1 MIPLTRTTSFCAKVT
16 EFRGLVSASAYGV
29 GTDACVARPPALNS
43 CMAKPQDPF
52 RRLLW
57 LASDRLF
64 ADPIDL
70 SVDLDAD
77 PQGTLHRLSSN
88 PQEFARLAPHLTDT
102 DRLERHQ
109 QLITA
114 ARAYIVQTRK
124 LTADAIDQLELGLEA
139 AETGEVS

>member
-1 MIPLTRTTSFCAKVT
+1 
-16 EFRGLVSASAYGV
+16 
-29 GTDACVARPPALNS
+29 
-43 CMAKPQDPF
+43 MAKPQDPF

-64 ADPIDL
+64 TDPIDL
-70 SVDLDAD
+70 AVDLDAD
-77 PQGTLHRLSSN
+77 PQGTLYRLSSN

-114 ARAYIVQTRK
+114 ARAYILQTRK